1 MKNDFLRRLA
11 DYARRIPEPD
21 NLFSGR
27 VVDPA
32 FRLPDNILIFYHDF
46 STPLPNAHGRH
57 TLVIPFSPMIYFID
71 GRRIVL
77 APGDLLYVP
86 PYAVRFMHP
95 DSAGYRRLF
104 ITFDLSGPQK
114 YLPPSGAFPFTPK
127 SEAALRRFLRQYE
140 TAGPEHAAF
149 ALMDLLLLQ
158 CGRPPEKISGK
169 PLPAAVAKVI
179 ELVDTDL
186 ARIGG
191 IKDLAERAGLSESHL
206 RQLFRRYAGLSL
218 GRFILGKKLD
228 YAKYQLACSEK
239 RIAEIAAGCGF
250 ANIYVFSAFFR
261 RNTGESPLRFR
272 KAHVRTNSSA

>member
-1 MKNDFLRRLA
+1 MKNDFFRELS
-11 DYARRIPEPD
+11 DYAQRIPEPE

-57 TLVIPFSPMIYFID
+57 TLVIPFNPMTYFID
-71 GRRIVL
+71 GRRIEL
-77 APGDLLYVP
+77 APGDLLYIP

-104 ITFDLSGPQK
+104 ITFELSGPQN
-114 YLPPSGAFPFTPK
+114 YLPPAGAFTFTPR
-127 SEAALRRFLRQYE
+127 SETALKHFLEQYAS
-140 TAGPEHAAF
+140 AGPEHAAF

-158 CGRPPEKISGK
+158 CGRPPEKTSGN
-169 PLPAAVAKVI
+169 PLPAAVEKVI
-179 ELVDTDL
+179 ELVDAHL
-186 ARIGG
+186 SESGG

-218 GRFILGKKLD
+218 GRFILGKRLD
-228 YAKYQLACSEK
+228 YAKYHLACSEK
-239 RIAEIAAGCGF
+239 RIAEIAEGCGF

-272 KAHVRTNSSA
+272 KAHARSGVRA